1 MSIANDN
8 CSWSSWRGAPLM
20 CYHGLTLAAQ
30 HIFPMVVNASPLFSI
45 AFVPPFCVCLADV
58 LAALCCWIRVGE
70 CSLAVVHSYDFLWAF
85 SSGVSKNRHGIDGRA
100 GILLGGQGY
109 RA

>member
-20 CYHGLTLAAQ
+20 RYHGMTLAAQ
-30 HIFPMVVNASPLFSI
+30 HISDGSKCITTVLYSI
-45 AFVPPFCVCLADV
+45 RLSFCICLADV

-85 SSGVSKNRHGIDGRA
+85 SSGVSKNRHGIDGTA
-100 GILLGGQGY
+100 GIFLGGQGY